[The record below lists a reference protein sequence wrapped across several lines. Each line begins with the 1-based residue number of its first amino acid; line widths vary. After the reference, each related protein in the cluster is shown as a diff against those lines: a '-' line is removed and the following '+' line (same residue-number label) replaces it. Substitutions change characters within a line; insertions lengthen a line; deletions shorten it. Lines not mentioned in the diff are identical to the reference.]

1 MGIETAARSDTGRV
15 RDHNEDS
22 VLVAPTSGGRL
33 LAVADGMGGH
43 NAGEVASAVALEAF
57 VAELGDRLGDST
69 VADAME
75 EGALAADTA
84 VRDAAADD
92 PDRDGM
98 GTTLVAA
105 LVGDAGTTVV
115 NVGDSRAYRVDDATI
130 EQVSVD
136 HSLVQELVEAGE
148 IDPDEAD
155 SHHQRNV
162 ISQALGASQEIE
174 PDTFDVDPDPGE
186 TVLLC
191 SDGLTEEV
199 PESTIHDVV
208 TEHGPL
214 SAAADAL
221 VAAANERGGSDNVS
235 VVLGRRDG
243 DD

>member
-1 MGIETAARSDTGRV
+1 MSIETAARSDTGRV

-57 VAELGDRLGDST
+57 VAELGDRLGDSAT
-69 VADAME
+69 PDAMEASALVADA
-75 EGALAADTA
+75 A
-84 VRDAAADD
+84 VREAAADD

-105 LVGDAGTTVV
+105 LVDETGATVV
-115 NVGDSRAYRVDDATI
+115 NVGDSRAYRTDDSTI

-148 IDPDEAD
+148 ISPEEAD

-162 ISQALGASQEIE
+162 ISQALGASQEID
-174 PDTFDVDPDPGE
+174 PDTFDVDVDPGE

-199 PESTIHDVV
+199 PESTIHDIL
-208 TEHGPL
+208 TETESL

-221 VAAANERGGSDNVS
+221 VTAANERGGSDNVS
-235 VVLGRRDG
+235 VVLGRRE

>member
-22 VLVAPTSGGRL
+22 VLVAPTSDGRL

-69 VADAME
+69 VPEAMETGALTADA
-75 EGALAADTA
+75 A
-84 VRDAAADD
+84 VRDAAGND

-105 LVGDAGTTVV
+105 LVGEDATTVV
-115 NVGDSRAYRVDDATI
+115 NVGDSRAYRVDETAI

-136 HSLVQELVEAGE
+136 HSLVQELVESGE
-148 IDPDEAD
+148 IDPEEAD

-162 ISQALGASQEIE
+162 ISQALGAGQEID
-174 PDTFDVDPDPGE
+174 PDTFEVDLDPGE

-199 PESTIHDVV
+199 PESTIHDVLAGA
-208 TEHGPL
+208 ESLAG
-214 SAAADAL
+214 AADAL

-235 VVLGRRDG
+235 VVLGRRDT